1 MTIETRVKLGDDI
14 STYVAENGTDMLAN
28 WGLKTNSDTV
38 KHMKSISHMQPIL
51 TKMGIQT
58 FCINQPWN
66 IDSLADAIEFHK
78 EIIKVVMDE
87 QVLIAILYDHDKAM
101 THDALIDLGYSRE
114 PSLDSK
120 SFTAYMQNTITNL
133 NIPASDRHHDI
144 LSARM
149 PLIDNIG
156 LAELGIK
163 HILASSLTGHLQV
176 YLYLNGHE
184 VTSKQ
189 HTLSQE
195 NIAALMADN
204 PHHGFPLLI
213 NEHYE
218 GNKLI
223 SRVLMLE
230 SILETV
236 NSTFASNEYYQ
247 ESELQYLINTTA
259 MSNR

>member
-1 MTIETRVKLGDDI
+1 MTIKTHVKIGDDI
-14 STYVAENGTDMLAN
+14 TTYSAENKSDMLVN
-28 WGLKTNSDTV
+28 WGLKTKSKTV
-38 KHMKSISHMQPIL
+38 KHMRNISHMQPIL
-51 TKMGIQT
+51 TKMGIQS
-58 FCINQPWN
+58 FCINRPWN
-66 IDSLADAIEFHK
+66 IDSLDDAIALHK

-87 QVLIAILYDHDKAM
+87 QVLIALLYGHDKFM
-101 THDALIDLGYSRE
+101 THEALIELGYSRE

-120 SFTAYMQNTITNL
+120 SYTAYIQNTISNL

-156 LAELGIK
+156 LGELGIK

-176 YLYLNGHE
+176 YLYLNGQE
-184 VTSKQ
+184 VTSEQ
-189 HTLSQE
+189 HTLPQE
-195 NIAALMADN
+195 GIAALMADN

-213 NEHYE
+213 DEHYE
-218 GNKLI
+218 GNKII

-236 NSTFASNEYYQ
+236 NSTFANNEDYQ

>member
-1 MTIETRVKLGDDI
+1 MTIETRVKTSDDI
-14 STYVAENGTDMLAN
+14 TTYVAENDRDMLVN
-28 WGLKTNSDTV
+28 WGMKTNSDTV
-38 KHMKSISHMQPIL
+38 SNMKHISHMQPIL

-58 FCINQPWN
+58 FCINRPWN
-66 IDSLADAIEFHK
+66 IDSLQDAIALHK
-78 EIIKVVMDE
+78 EVIKVVMDE
-87 QVLIAILYDHDKAM
+87 QVLIAILYNHDKFM
-101 THDALIDLGYSRE
+101 THDALIELGYSRE

-120 SFTAYMQNTITNL
+120 SFTAYTQNSISNL

-156 LAELGIK
+156 LGELGIK
-163 HILASSLTGHLQV
+163 HILASSLTGHLQA
-176 YLYLNGHE
+176 YLYLNGYE

-195 NIAALMADN
+195 DIATLMADN

-230 SILETV
+230 SMLETV
-236 NSTFASNEYYQ
+236 NSTFANNEDYQ
-247 ESELQYLINTTA
+247 ESELQYLINSTM